1 MSELQLWKRF
11 VLQNLGS
18 ACKMAI
24 TVMALPYLTLFSLT
38 ILPILSYKLSNCPLW
53 YQRDGATGECVCGS
67 SLNGV
72 IHCHTHNHT
81 VSIRT
86 CYCMT
91 MDESNL
97 KPVVASCLYTCD
109 YLHQN
114 FRSHVI
120 TNLVETN
127 STSDIEIRTCGRYN
141 RQGVL
146 CSKCMEGYG
155 LPVYSY
161 NISCDPCKDRWYN
174 WVKYIAVVYVPL
186 TVFVLI
192 IIFFR
197 FSANSGSM
205 VVYVTVSQMMTNKS
219 VVSLYL
225 LVNNYNLPLKI
236 SVALYSLWSLDIF
249 RSLNT
254 NFCLH
259 PNLSKLQILMLD
271 YLAAL
276 YPMVFVILTYLIV
289 YWHGQSQTFA
299 CFCRPF
305 YICMHRC
312 KKEWNVKNSLI
323 EAFATLIMLSFVKIL
338 HITFEILNFTYY
350 YDMTYRSS
358 PRLVHADPSIKY
370 LSMEHLPSF
379 VVAISISFTF
389 NFLPF
394 LLLCVYPY
402 SCTQRF
408 LNRAGL
414 NCQALSTLMDAFN
427 GCYKIKPKFLQS
439 FSAVCL
445 IANFLGILM
454 YVGLDNSLYH
464 TGISYI
470 LVTWILLLSLLAPY
484 RNESHNQ
491 ISILLI
497 SLVFL
502 ANNGIVISLESEVFK
517 PIKEIWWEGINL
529 FLITIGSL
537 SLPVYG
543 LLQLLKYVMPRKV
556 KKYFEHIV
564 TKGLTK
570 TGVYNKDALS
580 DSLPYRCQFKDDI
593 VPLSNA
599 NYRI

>member
-1 MSELQLWKRF
+1 
-11 VLQNLGS
+11 
-18 ACKMAI
+18 MAI

-38 ILPILSYKLSNCPLW
+38 ILPILSYELNNCPLW
-53 YQRDGATGECVCGS
+53 YQRDGATGKCVCGS

-97 KPVVASCLYTCD
+97 KPVVASCLYSCD
-109 YLHQN
+109 YLGKN
-114 FRSHVI
+114 ARSDTFI
-120 TNLVETN
+120 NLVKTN
-127 STSDIEIRTCGRYN
+127 STSDIGIRTCSRYN

-161 NISCDPCKDRWYN
+161 NISCVPCKDYMYN
-174 WVKYIAVVYVPL
+174 WGKYIAVVYIPL
-186 TVFVLI
+186 TVFVLV

-205 VVYVTVSQMMTNKS
+205 VVYVTVSQMMTNRS
-219 VVSLYL
+219 VASLYL
-225 LVNNYNLPLKI
+225 MVNNYNLPLKI

-305 YICMHRC
+305 YICLHHC

-338 HITFEILNFTYY
+338 HITFEILSYTHY

-358 PRLVHADPSIKY
+358 PRVVRANPNIKF
-370 LSMEHLPSF
+370 LSMEHLPSV

-394 LLLCVYPY
+394 LLLCVYPF
-402 SCTQRF
+402 SCTRRF
-408 LNRAGL
+408 VNHAGL
-414 NCQALSTLMDAFN
+414 NSHALSALMDAFQ

-445 IANFLGILM
+445 LANYLSLYM
-454 YVGLDNSLYH
+454 YFGLDYSLYH

-470 LVTWILLLSLLAPY
+470 LIAWILLLSLLAPY
-484 RNESHNQ
+484 RYERHNQ

-502 ANNGIVISLESEVFK
+502 ANNALITVLEGEVLQ
-517 PIKEIWWEGINL
+517 PIKKQWWIVVNI
-529 FLITIGSL
+529 FLLNIGPL
-537 SLPVYG
+537 CFGLYG
-543 LLQLLKYVMPRKV
+543 LLLLLKYFLPSKV
-556 KKYFEHIV
+556 KKCLELTV
-564 TKGLTK
+564 TKGLSRI
-570 TGVYNKDALS
+570 GVYNKDALS
-580 DSLPYRCQFKDDI
+580 DSVSYHYQFRDDL

-599 NYRI
+599 NYDT

>member
-1 MSELQLWKRF
+1 MSELPLGKKF
-11 VLQNLGS
+11 VLQSLGS

-24 TVMALPYLTLFSLT
+24 TVMTLPYLALFSLT
-38 ILPILSYKLSNCPLW
+38 ILPILSYELSNCPLW

-91 MDESNL
+91 MDELML

-109 YLHQN
+109 YLLQN

-120 TNLVETN
+120 TNLVKTN

-161 NISCDPCKDRWYN
+161 NISCVPCKDYMYN

-186 TVFVLI
+186 TVFVLV

-205 VVYVTVSQMMTNKS
+205 VVYVTVSQMMANRS
-219 VVSLYL
+219 AVSLYL
-225 LVNNYNLPLKI
+225 LVNNYNLPLRI
-236 SVALYSLWSLDIF
+236 SVALYSLWSLDTF

-259 PNLSKLQILMLD
+259 PNLTKLQILMLD

-299 CFCRPF
+299 CFCGPF
-305 YICMHRC
+305 YICLHRC

-323 EAFATLIMLSFVKIL
+323 EAFATLVMLSFVKIL
-338 HITFEILNFTYY
+338 HITFEILSYTHY

-358 PRLVHADPSIKY
+358 PHLVHANPSIKY
-370 LSMEHLPSF
+370 LSMEHLPSV

-394 LLLCVYPY
+394 VLLCVYPY
-402 SCTQRF
+402 SCTHRF
-408 LNRAGL
+408 LNHAGL
-414 NCQALSTLMDAFN
+414 NFHALSALMDAFQ
-427 GCYKIKPKFLQS
+427 GSYKIKPKFSQS
-439 FSAVCL
+439 FSAICL
-445 IANFLGILM
+445 LANFLSLLM
-454 YVGLDNSLYH
+454 YFGLDNSLYH
-464 TGISYI
+464 TGTSYI
-470 LVTWILLLSLLAPY
+470 LITWILLLSLLAPY
-484 RNESHNQ
+484 RNERHNQ
-491 ISILLI
+491 INILLI

-502 ANNGIVISLESEVFK
+502 ANNALIIVLEGEVLQ
-517 PIKEIWWEGINL
+517 PIKKQWWNVVNASL
-529 FLITIGSL
+529 LNIGPL
-537 SLPVYG
+537 CFGLYG
-543 LLQLLKYVMPRKV
+543 LLLLLKYVLPSKV
-556 KKYFEHIV
+556 KKCLKLAV
-564 TKGLTK
+564 TKGLSRI
-570 TGVYNKDALS
+570 GVYNKDALS
-580 DSLPYRCQFKDDI
+580 DSVSYRYRFRDDM

-599 NYRI
+599 NYDT